1 MLVEIQSVSVEKEQ
15 VVLCCIALEKIM
27 MAEDLYK
34 DIGEEPIVNMV
45 FDRKNEGHMK
55 YLMRVVTSNRAS
67 KSARSFGEKIEK
79 LAGSITNLSNAFE
92 QKAA

>member
-15 VVLCCIALEKIM
+15 VVLSCIALEKIM

-34 DIGEEPIVNMV
+34 DIAEEPIVNMV
-45 FDRKNEGHMK
+45 FNRKDEGHMK
-55 YLMRVVTSNRAS
+55 YLMRVCTSNRAC
-67 KSARSFGEKIEK
+67 KGGKSFGEKIEK
-79 LAGSITNLSNAFE
+79 LAGSITNLSAAFE